1 MEQPFILFAKF
12 YCPMTRQNFSV
23 YATAHACE
31 AGLYRSKNV
40 IWAEYSF
47 ETERG
52 SPLTLN
58 FWSNQRF
65 DSHSSNKKLKADS
78 TQWKLNSR
86 RYSLLGFR
94 VICRRYSTVNWPKSF
109 IALAKLVE
117 AILWWV
123 AKFLA
128 AEKDARLL
136 DKAAERPDVVTS
148 HAAEL
153 PDAVVWQAAELQGIV
168 ASQAAEILD
177 AVVGQPAEIPDLAAY
192 QDCGSPDS
200 VAWQVAELPGYL
212 AWPYRGPIF
221 SKTCA
226 ICGTHWH
233 FQQSKQMPQAQTSGR
248 QN

>member
-1 MEQPFILFAKF
+1 M
-12 YCPMTRQNFSV
+12 
-23 YATAHACE
+23 
-31 AGLYRSKNV
+31 
-40 IWAEYSF
+40 
-47 ETERG
+47 
-52 SPLTLN
+52 
-58 FWSNQRF
+58 
-65 DSHSSNKKLKADS
+65 
-78 TQWKLNSR
+78 
-86 RYSLLGFR
+86 
-94 VICRRYSTVNWPKSF
+94 
-109 IALAKLVE
+109 E

-123 AKFLA
+123 AKILA

-136 DKAAERPDVVTS
+136 DKAAERPDVVSTS

-226 ICGTHWH
+226 ICTGT
-233 FQQSKQMPQAQTSGR
+233 FSKANKCPKPKHLEDKINWARIHTAMLIKVTFLTTKKKYKLYFHNITECTLLAAFTDI
-248 QN
+248 